1 MNEGS
6 FGIHRPE
13 LSIDSLKSESRSAS
27 ETGSVSGLFT
37 LGGAAAASLIPG
49 IGPVVAVGI
58 GTVGAATTAYQ
69 FVRKQ
74 QADRKIG
81 RIIEQVQVN
90 LADKGLYN
98 GSIDGVF
105 GPETRSAVERV
116 QEAAEDLEV
125 TGGLDDATVRS
136 IINGSAFS
144 SADP

>member
-1 MNEGS
+1 MNES
-6 FGIHRPE
+6 PLGIHRPE

-27 ETGSVSGLFT
+27 GTGSVSGLFT

-74 QADRKIG
+74 QADRKILK
-81 RIIEQVQVN
+81 IIEQVQVN
-90 LADKGLYN
+90 LADNGLYN

-105 GPETRSAVERV
+105 GPDTRSAVERV

-136 IINGSAFS
+136 IISGSAFS
-144 SADP
+144 SFDP

>member
-1 MNEGS
+1 MNESS
-6 FGIHRPE
+6 FGINRPE

-90 LADKGLYN
+90 LTDNGLYS

-116 QEAAEDLEV
+116 QETTEDLEV

-136 IINGSAFS
+136 IIGGSAFS
-144 SADP
+144 SVDP